1 MNLTSRPNAP
11 GRPKD
16 PEKRAAI
23 LKAAQDLF
31 PAKGYDAVSMDAI
44 AQSAGVSKLTLYSHF
59 TDKDA
64 LFVEAVGAFCE
75 QQLPHKAF
83 EVDPAL
89 SVREALMIIAKG
101 FIDLTMD
108 ECAIQLFRMMAAQ
121 AGQNTKLAELFF
133 AAGPSRTLAEM
144 EQFLRQSHSEAK
156 LHVENPTKAAEHF
169 FCMLKGVRH
178 MRALM
183 GVMPIP
189 SAAERNEHANEVVD
203 MFMRAYQK
211 PSQN

>member
-1 MNLTSRPNAP
+1 MNAIPRPNP

-23 LKAAQDLF
+23 LKAAQELF

-44 AQSAGVSKLTLYSHF
+44 AQAAGVSKLTLYSHF

-75 QQLPHKAF
+75 QQLPQKAF
-83 EVDPAL
+83 ELDPAL

-101 FIDLTMD
+101 FLDLTMD
-108 ECAIQLFRMMAAQ
+108 ECAIQLFRTMAAQ

-144 EQFLRQSHSEAK
+144 EQFLCQSHAEAK
-156 LHVENPTKAAEHF
+156 LQVENPTKAAEHF

-183 GVMPIP
+183 GVMTIP
-189 SAAERNEHANEVVD
+189 TVAERNEHAKEVVD
-203 MFMRAYQK
+203 MFMRAYQQASK
-211 PSQN
+211 N